1 MKQIY
6 PFPSAE
12 AEKQIEHIAGR
23 GLAFSGDLYQQVAGY
38 VEDVRVRGDA
48 ALVEY
53 TNQFDAGS
61 ITLDSLKVTPA
72 EFDQA
77 MTQVAPDFVTALD
90 QAILQLKDFHERQ
103 TQNSWITT
111 PRKGVTLGQ
120 KVLPVES
127 AGLYAPGAKGGK
139 TPLVS
144 SVLMGAIP
152 ARVAGVKI
160 ITLMTPPMKNGR
172 VNPHILAAAK
182 KTGITHVFKAG
193 SAWAIAALAYGTN
206 LVPRA
211 DVIAGPG
218 NIYVT
223 LAKKIVA
230 GMVGIDMIA
239 GPSEILILADDSANP
254 AFIAADLLSQ
264 AEHDPMASAIL
275 ITTSSS
281 TAQKVMDMVKEQV
294 ATLPR
299 KEIAETSLADF
310 GGIFLVQNME
320 TAIGLANRMAPEH
333 LELMVKEPFDYL
345 DQIRNAGAV
354 FLGAYT
360 PEPMGDYI
368 AGPNH
373 VLPTI
378 GTARFSSALGV
389 EHFTKKT
396 SLIRYTEKALSRE
409 ADPVTCLAR
418 IEGLEAHARAVEIRT
433 KHKNRTS

>member
-1 MKQIY
+1 M
-6 PFPSAE
+6 
-12 AEKQIEHIAGR
+12 
-23 GLAFSGDLYQQVAGY
+23 
-38 VEDVRVRGDA
+38 
-48 ALVEY
+48 
-53 TNQFDAGS
+53 
-61 ITLDSLKVTPA
+61 
-72 EFDQA
+72 
-77 MTQVAPDFVTALD
+77 
-90 QAILQLKDFHERQ
+90 
-103 TQNSWITT
+103 
-111 PRKGVTLGQ
+111 TLGQ
-120 KVLPVES
+120 KILPVGS

-152 ARVAGVKI
+152 ARVAGVET
-160 ITLMTPPMKNGR
+160 ITLMTPPMEDGR

-182 KTGITHVFKAG
+182 ITGVTHVFKAG
-193 SAWAIAALAYGTN
+193 SAWAIAALAYGTD

-223 LAKKIVA
+223 LAKKIVS

-239 GPSEILILADDSANP
+239 GPSEILILADETADP
-254 AFIAADLLSQ
+254 GFIAADLLSQ

-281 TAQKVMDMVKEQV
+281 TARKVMDMVQEQLE
-294 ATLPR
+294 TLPR
-299 KEIAETSLADF
+299 KDIAGASLADF
-310 GGIFLVQNME
+310 GGIFLVQDME
-320 TAIGLANRMAPEH
+320 TAMELANRLAPEH
-333 LELMVKEPFDYL
+333 LELMVKEPFDFL

-360 PEPMGDYI
+360 PEPMGDYM

-373 VLPTI
+373 VLPTV

-389 EHFTKKT
+389 AHFTKKT
-396 SLIRYTEKALSRE
+396 SLIRYTDIALSRE
-409 ADPVTCLAR
+409 APHVTCLAR

-433 KHKNRTS
+433 KHQNRIS